1 MPIEVL
7 DGRTTKAFLL
17 VTIIET
23 VNNFSFRF
31 IFFFSFSN
39 GSIYLSIYL
48 YIYLSIY
55 LFIYLSIYL
64 QGGVECVQEAGQ
76 RAWGDV
82 QGVDQAGGVNGR
94 PTHQYH
100 QVY

>member
-1 MPIEVL
+1 MMQIEVL
-7 DGRTTKAFLL
+7 EGLITNKAFLL

-23 VNNFSFRF
+23 VHNFSFRF
-31 IFFFSFSN
+31 NFKFFIFFSN

-64 QGGVECVQEAGQ
+64 QGGIECVQEAGQ
-76 RAWGDV
+76 RA
-82 QGVDQAGGVNGR
+82 
-94 PTHQYH
+94 
-100 QVY
+100 